1 MYMKKWI
8 VALFSLVLLRTA
20 WNSSFAWAADNTK
33 TATEIKSYNDE
44 FYYINHG
51 DHIEIVDCAPYV
63 GDRNGYFSDGLT
75 IPREIDGL
83 PVTAIAEGAF
93 SGTRFWQVLWPE
105 WITTVPKNCFKDC
118 GSISTIVFPDTLE
131 RIEDGAFDGN
141 DFYMADIF
149 YMGDDAG
156 WDAVS
161 IGAGNTSL
169 KKANVHTNF
178 NTTNGREQRFVF
190 GEDNW
195 SFSNNELTEFILSDM
210 EEYALSDET
219 ILKYLKGC
227 NAKTIERHVSAAV
240 GYTNMYDKG
249 FCLGFALTSYLV
261 CSGVLEP
268 SDIYEGAETLHDIP
282 LCKEAAEA
290 IAFFQQLSHLSDL
303 YTGQQCCNL
312 DIEYLESGQFLS
324 DMEQGKAVVFCYFI
338 DRGGHAVIACGIE
351 QGVWKYGDKSYTNR
365 ILIYDN
371 NRIEF
376 EDEVCIYYNGD
387 FEDMYIPYWDST
399 ANFSDFFYEPHRIT
413 YSIGNRTAYKS
424 TYTIGDLDK
433 DEAVNAVDAA
443 EILAAAASEGSGS
456 DSGLNN
462 GQQYAADVNSDGV
475 FNAIDAALVL
485 EYAAYAGA
493 GGEVSLSEYIA
504 SL

>member
-20 WNSSFAWAADNTK
+20 WNSSFAWAADNTE
-33 TATEIKSYNDE
+33 TATEFKSYNDE

-63 GDRNGYFSDGLT
+63 GTRNGYFSDGLT

-83 PVTAIAEGAF
+83 PVTTIAEGAF
-93 SGTRFWQVLWPE
+93 SGTRFWEIIWPE

-118 GSISTIVFPDTLE
+118 KTIRTIVFSDTLE
-131 RIEDGAFDGN
+131 KIEDGAFDGN
-141 DFYMADIF
+141 DTYMGDIF
-149 YMGDDAG
+149 YMGDNAG

-169 KKANVHTNF
+169 KKASVHTNF

-219 ILKYLKGC
+219 IQKYLKGC
-227 NAKTIERHVSAAV
+227 NAQTIERYVSGADA
-240 GYTNMYDKG
+240 YEILYDNG
-249 FCLGFALTSYLV
+249 FCNGFALTSYLV

-282 LCKEAAEA
+282 LCKESAEA
-290 IAFFQQLSHLSDL
+290 IAFFQYMIYFQDL

-338 DRGGHAVIACGIE
+338 DRGGHAVVACGVE
-351 QGVWKYGDKSYTNR
+351 QGVWEYGNKSYTNR

-371 NRIEF
+371 NRVEF
-376 EDEVCIYYNGD
+376 EDEACIYYNGD

-443 EILAAAASEGSGS
+443 EILTAAASVGSGS

-462 GQQYAADVNSDGV
+462 GQQYAADVNADGEL
-475 FNAIDAALVL
+475 NALDAALIL
-485 EYAAYAGA
+485 QYAAYAGA
-493 GGEVSLSEYIA
+493 GGTLTFEEYLA
-504 SL
+504 Q